1 MAALGT
7 ENKQDILSTIKSFII
22 ENFLFGN
29 DSEMIEN
36 KESFMENG
44 IIDSTGILEL
54 IEFVEEKYEI
64 TIGDDELLPE
74 NLDSL
79 DNISTFIILKKK

>member
-1 MAALGT
+1 MAALST
-7 ENKQDILSTIKSFII
+7 ENKQNILSTIKSFII

-29 DSEMIEN
+29 ESEMIEN
-36 KESFMENG
+36 NESFMENG

-79 DNISTFIILKKK
+79 DNISKFIIFKKK